1 MTTLTIIKFFFNLF
15 LVFVGTY
22 AILHEKELAKFER
35 KAIKCVKAFFK
46 AIYLTIKEKEQ
57 AEQKETVIY
66 EFKNDEYEE
75 MLASLNK
82 ASKLDDVLVAWQ
94 KNLRII

>member
-57 AEQKETVIY
+57 KETVIY

-82 ASKLDDVLVAWQ
+82 ASKLDDVLVA
-94 KNLRII
+94 